1 MPVTFYSVIPSEAK
15 RSRGI
20 SSCSFFYEEIRDVST
35 MLDMTEERWHGHVC
49 FRPKIGLWPV
59 APHRKFCPMSR
70 ISELRIRWA
79 HRLVKSVFLS

>member
-49 FRPKIGLWPV
+49 FRRNIGLRPV
-59 APHRKFCPMSR
+59 RLSDILSDVSNQR
-70 ISELRIRWA
+70 ITNPLGA
-79 HRLVKSVFLS
+79 QTG